1 MSYVN
6 IELEFKFQDE
16 TTKKITYGPYQTD
29 TAVTSTLA
37 SKIISANTEDSEYNW
52 TDGIVNSNGSPLIP
66 NSAENIYPNVPILNA
81 AVITTDETDIDL
93 RGA

>member
-29 TAVTSTLA
+29 TAITSTLA
-37 SKIISANTEDSEYNW
+37 SRIIAANIEDAEYNW
-52 TDGIVNSNGSPLIP
+52 TDGIINSNGSPLIP
-66 NSAENIYPNVPILNA
+66 NSVENIYPNVPIVNA
-81 AVITTDETDIDL
+81 AIITTDETPINL
-93 RGA
+93 KGA